1 MANMEKMTEAY
12 GKILWTGKKCILG
25 MPISLTRYILTETT
39 LYTKV
44 GLINIKEDELE
55 LYRVMDKKLKLPLGQ
70 RIFGCGTILITAKDS
85 DTPEKQ
91 VTAIKNARVVKR
103 ILDDAIRDQRDK
115 YLVRGRD
122 MIGAN
127 ADFSDDDND
136 LDMD

>member
-39 LYTKV
+39 LYTKI

-127 ADFSDDDND
+127 ADFTDDDNG